1 MKSEDVSQVH
11 NAFNEFDKNLL
22 LICSKINYLTSQT
35 LNYNQMELIFYKDTD
50 TGLYVDFTSFLPWTY
65 RASSLVT

>member
-22 LICSKINYLTSQT
+22 LICSKINYLTS
-35 LNYNQMELIFYKDTD
+35 
-50 TGLYVDFTSFLPWTY
+50 
-65 RASSLVT
+65 